1 MKKIKLTL
9 APILIGM
16 TLLGPISRVYGDTKD
31 QVKTDANIT
40 FIDRSTIAGSP
51 ASNQLL
57 PLGEETIPSLICAGL
72 ILLVLV
78 ALILY
83 IRKKGTLTYEKK

>member
-1 MKKIKLTL
+1 MKTIKLTL

-16 TLLGPISRVYGDTKD
+16 ILLRPIYKVYGDTKD

-40 FIDRSTIAGSP
+40 FIDRVTTAGSP
-51 ASNQLL
+51 AGNRLL

-83 IRKKGTLTYEKK
+83 IRKKGILKHESK

>member
-1 MKKIKLTL
+1 MKPIKLTL
-9 APILIGM
+9 APILIGI

-40 FIDRSTIAGSP
+40 FIDGTATAGSP

-83 IRKKGTLTYEKK
+83 IRKKGTLTNEKK

>member
-1 MKKIKLTL
+1 MKTIKLTL
-9 APILIGM
+9 PPILIGM
-16 TLLGPISRVYGDTKD
+16 ILLGPISKVYGDTKD
-31 QVKTDANIT
+31 QVKTDASIA
-40 FIDRSTIAGSP
+40 FIDGTATPNSP
-51 ASNQLL
+51 ASNHLL

-83 IRKKGTLTYEKK
+83 IRKKRH

>member
-1 MKKIKLTL
+1 
-9 APILIGM
+9 M
-16 TLLGPISRVYGDTKD
+16 TLLGLISKVYGDTKD
-31 QVKTDANIT
+31 QVKTDANIA
-40 FIDRSTIAGSP
+40 FIDGTTTPSTP
-51 ASNQLL
+51 TSNQLL

-83 IRKKGTLTYEKK
+83 IRKKRDIKV